1 MNYLV
6 IDLEMCRVKKLYRKT
21 YKYASEIIQ
30 IGAVLLDE
38 GFSRIATMCEYVNP
52 EYGVL
57 DNFIE
62 SMTGIK
68 NRDIKQAPKLTEALE
83 HLTDWLGDREYKV
96 YAWSDSDRTQ
106 ILHEIKAKNIESAKI
121 DDFMKA
127 DRWIDYQDV
136 FKKRFHLD
144 RCYSLEDALES
155 AEIEPEGRFHDGL
168 DDAVNT
174 GALIKKRDPAY
185 KISNMPEKLQK
196 KAKYALPESDE
207 HLSCTIGDLFEG
219 LQLKFG

>member
-38 GFSRIATMCEYVNP
+38 GFNRIAIMCEYVNP

-83 HLTDWLGDREYKV
+83 HLTDWL
-96 YAWSDSDRTQ
+96 
-106 ILHEIKAKNIESAKI
+106 
-121 DDFMKA
+121 
-127 DRWIDYQDV
+127 
-136 FKKRFHLD
+136 
-144 RCYSLEDALES
+144 
-155 AEIEPEGRFHDGL
+155 
-168 DDAVNT
+168 
-174 GALIKKRDPAY
+174 
-185 KISNMPEKLQK
+185 
-196 KAKYALPESDE
+196 
-207 HLSCTIGDLFEG
+207 
-219 LQLKFG
+219 

>member
-106 ILHEIKAKNIESAKI
+106 ILREIKAKNIESAERA
-121 DDFMKA
+121 MT
-127 DRWIDYQDV
+127 
-136 FKKRFHLD
+136 
-144 RCYSLEDALES
+144 RCTQTM
-155 AEIEPEGRFHDGL
+155 R
-168 DDAVNT
+168 
-174 GALIKKRDPAY
+174 
-185 KISNMPEKLQK
+185 
-196 KAKYALPESDE
+196 
-207 HLSCTIGDLFEG
+207 
-219 LQLKFG
+219 

>member
-1 MNYLV
+1 MDYLV

-38 GFSRIATMCEYVNP
+38 GFNRTATMCEYVNP

-83 HLTDWLGDREYKV
+83 HL
-96 YAWSDSDRTQ
+96 
-106 ILHEIKAKNIESAKI
+106 SA
-121 DDFMKA
+121 
-127 DRWIDYQDV
+127 
-136 FKKRFHLD
+136 
-144 RCYSLEDALES
+144 S
-155 AEIEPEGRFHDGL
+155 EPENTRF
-168 DDAVNT
+168 
-174 GALIKKRDPAY
+174 
-185 KISNMPEKLQK
+185 MPGVILTERR
-196 KAKYALPESDE
+196 Y
-207 HLSCTIGDLFEG
+207 CMR
-219 LQLKFG
+219 

>member
-38 GFSRIATMCEYVNP
+38 GFNRIATMCEYVNP

-83 HLTDWLGDREYKV
+83 
-96 YAWSDSDRTQ
+96 
-106 ILHEIKAKNIESAKI
+106 
-121 DDFMKA
+121 
-127 DRWIDYQDV
+127 
-136 FKKRFHLD
+136 
-144 RCYSLEDALES
+144 S

-174 GALIKKRDPAY
+174 GALIKKLEL
-185 KISNMPEKLQK
+185 NPEYEI
-196 KAKYALPESDE
+196 AKYALPESDE

-219 LQLKFG
+219 LQLKVG

>member
-1 MNYLV
+1 MDYLV

-38 GFSRIATMCEYVNP
+38 GFNRTATMCEYVNP

-83 HLTDWLGDREYKV
+83 HLSDWLGDREYKV
-96 YAWSDSDRTQ
+96 YA
-106 ILHEIKAKNIESAKI
+106 
-121 DDFMKA
+121 
-127 DRWIDYQDV
+127 
-136 FKKRFHLD
+136 
-144 RCYSLEDALES
+144 
-155 AEIEPEGRFHDGL
+155 
-168 DDAVNT
+168 
-174 GALIKKRDPAY
+174 
-185 KISNMPEKLQK
+185 
-196 KAKYALPESDE
+196 
-207 HLSCTIGDLFEG
+207 
-219 LQLKFG
+219 

>member
-38 GFSRIATMCEYVNP
+38 GFNRIATMCEYVNP

-83 HLTDWLGDREYKV
+83 HLSDWLGDREYKV
-96 YAWSDSDRTQ
+96 YAWSDSDRSQ
-106 ILHEIKAKNIESAKI
+106 ILREIKAKNIESAKI

-136 FKKRFHLD
+136 FKKRFYLD

-174 GALIKKRDPAY
+174 GALIK
-185 KISNMPEKLQK
+185 
-196 KAKYALPESDE
+196 
-207 HLSCTIGDLFEG
+207 
-219 LQLKFG
+219 